1 MNYIILKD
9 SSILL
14 TMLASMISP
23 VFILPT
29 PSGVP
34 VNMRSPCFNGTSA
47 AISHSNSC
55 GGQIMSAQE
64 PDCLNSPFTFNL
76 SSKSDSSS
84 NPLIGR
90 ILEIGALPTKLFPRN
105 QGFPSFLAFS
115 DPVDLFL

>member
-9 SSILL
+9 TSILL

-47 AISHSNSC
+47 AISNNNSS
-55 GGQIMSAQE
+55 GSQIMSAQE
-64 PDCLNSPFTFNL
+64 PDCLNWQEYVAKNKYQPIIMHQSLLFAY
-76 SSKSDSSS
+76 
-84 NPLIGR
+84 IQV
-90 ILEIGALPTKLFPRN
+90 KLW
-105 QGFPSFLAFS
+105 G
-115 DPVDLFL
+115 